1 MISEEKTQYIWDAVS
16 KASESWKTAFNSG
29 DAAGC
34 AAQYEAGAV
43 MNAEPFGRFTGRAE
57 IQAFWQK
64 LIDDG
69 FSDIVYI
76 DPEIEIV
83 DEVSA
88 VLSSKWTMNNAA
100 GIITN
105 ELWVLQEDGSA
116 KLRQDDFEA
125 QG

>member
-1 MISEEKTQYIWDAVS
+1 MISEENTQCILDAVN
-16 KASESWKTAFNSG
+16 KASASWKMAFNSG

-34 AAQYEAGAV
+34 AAQYEADAV
-43 MNAEPFGRFTGRAE
+43 MNALPFGRFTGKAE

-64 LIDDG
+64 LIHEG

-76 DPEIEIV
+76 DPEVEVV

-88 VLSSKWTMNNAA
+88 VLSSKWTMNKAS

-105 ELWVLQEDGSA
+105 ELWVLQDDGSA